1 MFDSPFY
8 IIKKW
13 NFWIPIPIKFCVFIP
28 IAYILIPIIALI
40 PMYLDYKKGEFEEDF
55 IAVSIFFTILIIYW
69 IFLLKEAIK
78 IKRIKDIKYN
88 WWWIVKKVKVT
99 SIWKTKIK
107 NGSSYK
113 VIYYIE
119 AEDWEMRYI
128 SNGSTKWVLL
138 WTSMPELELLYAK
151 YWFTF
156 DEQERQKNALLKK
169 IEELI
174 AEKGY
179 EIENSSLISKI
190 IKGKQLWNLEVDK
203 KIVSDWYIPTYWQID
218 ENKVTVWDMVDVYID
233 PDNPKRYR
241 VDTDFLF

>member
-13 NFWIPIPIKFCVFIP
+13 NFWLPIPIKFWVFIP
-28 IAYILIPIIALI
+28 IAYILIPIIAII
-40 PMYLDYKKGEFEEDF
+40 PMYLDYKNGEFEEDF
-55 IAVSIFFTILIIYW
+55 VAVSIFFAILIIYW

-119 AEDWEMRYI
+119 AEDGEMRYI
-128 SNGSTKWVLL
+128 SNGSSKWVLS

-156 DEQERQKNALLKK
+156 DEQERQKNTLLKK
-169 IEELI
+169 IDELI
-174 AEKGY
+174 AEKRY
-179 EIENSSLISKI
+179 ETENSSLISKI
-190 IKGKQLWNLEVDK
+190 VKGKQLWNLEVDK
-203 KIVSDWYIPTYWQID
+203 KIVSNWYIPTYWQID